1 MTESIGFVL
10 FALYFR
16 SLKDIVAYML
26 LFMIFISYIIYRYY
40 LLSLERSNDNRKFE
54 VSVTYNGLM
63 RIRFIR
69 RTKLIFAETLGIE
82 QR

>member
-40 LLSLERSNDNRKFE
+40 LLNLERSNDNRKFE
-54 VSVTYNGLM
+54 VYV
-63 RIRFIR
+63 
-69 RTKLIFAETLGIE
+69 
-82 QR
+82 

>member
-16 SLKDIVAYML
+16 FLKDIVAYML

-40 LLSLERSNDNRKFE
+40 LLSLERSNDNRSFE
-54 VSVTYNGLM
+54 FDGD
-63 RIRFIR
+63 
-69 RTKLIFAETLGIE
+69 
-82 QR
+82 

>member
-1 MTESIGFVL
+1 
-10 FALYFR
+10 
-16 SLKDIVAYML
+16 
-26 LFMIFISYIIYRYY
+26 MIECIWNKRIKVT
-40 LLSLERSNDNRKFE
+40 LNFE